1 MAPEREQPVS
11 GSDGLN
17 SCLCRDCSTAFAHD
31 PDDNSPIRCPSC
43 ASPRL
48 IRHPEINTLT
58 IAHIDCDAFYASVE
72 KRDNPDIRDKPVIIG
87 GGKRGV
93 VAAACYIARTHG
105 IRSAMPMFKAKRAC
119 PAAIVIS
126 PDMAK
131 YTRVGREIRDMMRD
145 LTPLVEPLSIDEAFL
160 DLGGTERLHKASPA
174 QSLASFA
181 RRVEK
186 EVGVA
191 VSIGLSHNKFL
202 AKIASDLEK
211 PRGFAVIGKAET
223 DSFLANKPI
232 GIIWGVGKVTQKR
245 LAKEGVKTIADLRR
259 LDLTSLTGSYG
270 VLGTRL
276 NALAWG
282 KDTRPVN
289 PRQETKSVSSETTF
303 SSDISDRHELER
315 HLWIQCERTSERL
328 KKSNLSGSTI
338 TLKLKSSDFKTVT
351 RRTTLRSATSLAD
364 TIFKHAVML
373 LAREPDGL
381 KYRLIG
387 AGMSGL
393 EEGIRVDPVDF
404 LDDSA
409 TRQADLELATDK
421 LRSKF
426 GKQALGKGRALKR

>member
-1 MAPEREQPVS
+1 MAPERNQQINS
-11 GSDGLN
+11 GDPAEF
-17 SCLCRDCSTAFAHD
+17 LCRDCSTTFSHELDMNVAV
-31 PDDNSPIRCPSC
+31 RCPSC

-48 IRHPEINTLT
+48 IEHPEINTLS

-119 PAAIVIS
+119 PDAVVIP

-131 YTRVGREIRDMMRD
+131 YTRVGREIRDMMRE

-160 DLGGTERLHKASPA
+160 DLHGTERLHKASPA
-174 QSLASFA
+174 QSLAAFS
-181 RRVEK
+181 RKVEK
-186 EVGVA
+186 QVGVA

-223 DSFLANKPI
+223 EMFLADKPI

-245 LAKEGVKTIADLRR
+245 LAKEGVKTINDLRR
-259 LDLTSLTGSYG
+259 LDLKSLTGSYG

-276 NALAWG
+276 NSLAWG

-289 PRQETKSVSSETTF
+289 PSRETKSVSSETTF
-303 SSDISDRHELER
+303 STDISDRHELER
-315 HLWIQCERTSERL
+315 NLWIQCERTSDRL
-328 KKSNLSGSTI
+328 KKSGLSGVTI
-338 TLKLKSSDFKTVT
+338 TLKLTTSDFRTVT
-351 RRTTLRSATSLAD
+351 RRTTLKSATSLAD

-373 LAREPDGL
+373 LVREPLGV

-387 AGMSGL
+387 AGVSGL
-393 EEGIRVDPVDF
+393 EEGIRTDPVDF
-404 LDDSA
+404 LDESA
-409 TRQADLELATDK
+409 ARQADLELATDK
-421 LRSKF
+421 LRSRF
-426 GKQALGKGRALKR
+426 GKQALGKGRALKN

>member
-1 MAPEREQPVS
+1 MASERNQQINS
-11 GSDGLN
+11 GDHVDS
-17 SCLCRDCSTAFAHD
+17 LCRDCSTTFSHGLDVNLAV
-31 PDDNSPIRCPSC
+31 RCPSC

-48 IRHPEINTLT
+48 IRHAEINTLS

-119 PAAIVIS
+119 PDAIVI
-126 PDMAK
+126 PPNMVK
-131 YTRVGREIRDMMRD
+131 YTRVGREIRDMMRE

-160 DLGGTERLHKASPA
+160 DLGGTERMHKASPA
-174 QSLASFA
+174 QSLATFA

-186 EVGVA
+186 DVGVA

-223 DSFLANKPI
+223 ELFLADKPV

-245 LAKEGVKTIADLRR
+245 LAKEGVKTITDLRR
-259 LDLTSLTGSYG
+259 LDLKSLTGRYG

-282 KDTRPVN
+282 RDTRPVD
-289 PRQETKSVSSETTF
+289 PSQETKSVSSETTF
-303 SSDISDRHELER
+303 STDISERHELER

-328 KKSNLSGSTI
+328 KKSSLSGIII
-338 TLKLKSSDFKTVT
+338 TLKLKTSDFRTVT
-351 RRTTLRSATSLAD
+351 RRTTLKSATSLAD
-364 TIFKHAVML
+364 TIFKHAVLL
-373 LAREPDGL
+373 LARESVGG

-387 AGMSGL
+387 AGVSGL
-393 EEGIRVDPVDF
+393 EEGVRTDPVDF
-404 LDDSA
+404 LDGA
-409 TRQADLELATDK
+409 AARQADLELATDR

-426 GKQALGKGRALKR
+426 GKQMLGKGRALKR

>member
-1 MAPEREQPVS
+1 MAPERNQRLRS
-11 GSDGLN
+11 GELPDR
-17 SCLCRDCSTAFAHD
+17 LCRDCSTTFASD
-31 PDDNSPIRCPSC
+31 LGGNPSVRCPAC

-48 IRHPEINTLT
+48 IGHAEINTLT

-119 PAAIVIS
+119 PEAVVIP

-131 YTRVGREIRDMMRD
+131 YTRVGREIREMMRE

-174 QSLASFA
+174 QSLARFA
-181 RRVEK
+181 RRIENQ
-186 EVGVA
+186 VGIA

-223 DSFLANKPI
+223 ESFLANKPI

-245 LAKEGVKTIADLRR
+245 LAKEGVKTITDLRR
-259 LDLTSLTGSYG
+259 VDLKSLTGRYG

-282 KDTRPVN
+282 KDTRPVD
-289 PRQETKSVSSETTF
+289 PSRETKSVSGETTF
-303 SSDISDRHELER
+303 SSDISDQHELER

-328 KKSNLSGSTI
+328 KKSSLSGVTI
-338 TLKLKSSDFKTVT
+338 TLKLKTSDFRTVT
-351 RRTTLRSATSLAD
+351 RRTTLKSATSLAD
-364 TIFKHAVML
+364 TIFKHAAML
-373 LAREPDGL
+373 LAKEPGDV

-387 AGMSGL
+387 AGVSGL
-393 EEGIRVDPVDF
+393 EEGIRTDPVDF
-404 LDDSA
+404 LDGSA

-421 LRSKF
+421 LRLKF